1 MRSAIFKGSVWHQR
15 FQPTEHSFRYR
26 VFMMYLDLAE
36 QDVVLGSSRLW
47 GTKWYHLARFKRSDY
62 FTLNGDTT
70 QSIDD
75 AVRQEVGVQLGERPT
90 GPVCLLTNFRYCGY
104 NTNPIMSPF
113 MPMNR
118 VYRWRGS
125 MPAET
130 LRYSLASVVK
140 SIGGDGTD
148 EPHTETGGEM
158 QFDSGVVF
166 KRVPVTG
173 SSLNKVLLSYPLMTL
188 KVILAIY
195 WQALKLWIK
204 KIPFVSHPSKSEV
217 SSEI

>member
-104 NTNPIMSPF
+104 NTNPISCYYCFNPDAT
-113 MPMNR
+113 
-118 VYRWRGS
+118 S
-125 MPAET
+125 
-130 LRYSLASVVK
+130 LR
-140 SIGGDGTD
+140 
-148 EPHTETGGEM
+148 
-158 QFDSGVVF
+158 
-166 KRVPVTG
+166 
-173 SSLNKVLLSYPLMTL
+173 
-188 KVILAIY
+188 
-195 WQALKLWIK
+195 
-204 KIPFVSHPSKSEV
+204 
-217 SSEI
+217 